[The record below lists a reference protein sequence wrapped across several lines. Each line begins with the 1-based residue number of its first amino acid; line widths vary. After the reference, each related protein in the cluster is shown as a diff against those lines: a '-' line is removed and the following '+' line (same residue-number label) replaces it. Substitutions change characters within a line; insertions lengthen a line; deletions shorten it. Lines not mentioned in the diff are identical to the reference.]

1 MSPFDWRSVLL
12 AKHAQ
17 HVVLIHFPI
26 ALFIAAVVFDM
37 LMIRWQR
44 RELAAVVYY
53 NLLGAAVFVIP
64 AVLTGLLAWQI
75 ALEGHRLKGA
85 LLLHLLFG
93 MGSAIII
100 MWSWWVHYRAREA
113 ATHPPRWR
121 IPLEIAGVL
130 LLMATGHLGGLLTGV
145 NGPV

>member
-53 NLLGAAVFVIP
+53 NLLGAALVVIP
-64 AVLTGLLAWQI
+64 AVLTGLLAWQL
-75 ALEGHRLKGA
+75 ALEGQRLKGA

-100 MWSWWVHYRAREA
+100 MWSWWIHYRAREA
-113 ATHPPRWR
+113 ATHLPRWR

-130 LLMATGHLGGLLTGV
+130 LLMTTGHLGGYLSGV
-145 NGPV
+145 NAP